1 MHLYIHRFAFW
12 LLLANSV
19 LRCAVETT
27 WWGYYHQPHQVA
39 FQQTHNYNTTQAK
52 TKTQIQPVW
61 WGILLPA
68 SSGSFSTYTQTKHNT
83 SKDKNAKTKNT
94 NTNTNCMMGN
104 TIASL
109 IRWHFSAAVHSYT
122 VRWRRLWAFWWISSQ
137 GPTTIFLTEDRSL
150 NTQCICQSAD
160 GATWYTVP
168 GPSYKY
174 WNRVKKERMYEAEQD
189 SAFEFFSSTKEC
201 FGDFHADESQQL
213 KYYFPPLT
221 INNLWQCSMPSLGSP
236 HCPIFTWDS

>member
-1 MHLYIHRFAFW
+1 MCSLCRCAVCADLRLCRFAQVHLCICALALVHLCIHQFAFW

-27 WWGYYHQPHQVA
+27 WWG
-39 FQQTHNYNTTQAK
+39 
-52 TKTQIQPVW
+52 
-61 WGILLPA
+61 ILSPP

-83 SKDKNAKTKNT
+83 SKDKST
-94 NTNTNCMMGN
+94 NTNTNRMMGN

-160 GATWYTVP
+160 GATWYTVQ
-168 GPSYKY
+168 GPSYEY
-174 WNRVKKERMYEAEQD
+174 WRKR
-189 SAFEFFSSTKEC
+189 
-201 FGDFHADESQQL
+201 
-213 KYYFPPLT
+213 
-221 INNLWQCSMPSLGSP
+221 QCMKQSRIHHLNSFQAP
-236 HCPIFTWDS
+236 

>member
-1 MHLYIHRFAFW
+1 MCICALVHLCIHRFAFW

-27 WWGYYHQPHQVA
+27 WWG
-39 FQQTHNYNTTQAK
+39 
-52 TKTQIQPVW
+52 
-61 WGILLPA
+61 ILSPP
-68 SSGSFSTYTQTKHNT
+68 SSGSISTNTQLQHNT
-83 SKDKNAKTKNT
+83 SKDKNTTT
-94 NTNTNCMMGN
+94 NTNRMMGN

-160 GATWYTVP
+160 GATWYTVQ
-168 GPSYKY
+168 GPSYEY
-174 WNRVKKERMYEAEQD
+174 WNLVKNERMYEAEQD
-189 SAFEFFSSTKEC
+189 SAFKFFSGPKEG
-201 FGDFHADESQQL
+201 FGGFHADESQQ
-213 KYYFPPLT
+213 
-221 INNLWQCSMPSLGSP
+221 
-236 HCPIFTWDS
+236 